1 MEMIDRYVYAVV
13 SQLPEGQRA
22 EIDRELRGLIEDMLE
37 DREQQGIR
45 GEAAIEEVLQEL
57 GDPRLL
63 ADSYRGE
70 KRFLIS
76 PELFPTYL
84 TVLKIVL
91 VVISIVAVVGY
102 CIEVIFDPITTSTE
116 GIISGALRSMFEGLF
131 QGFAWVTIAF
141 GIIEYTGAK
150 RKVVKH
156 QCEWKVSDLKE
167 FPHPKSNIK
176 RSDPI
181 ISIIF
186 TVLLTMI
193 FTYSIEYFA
202 VWLNLGEV
210 RTVTPILNEEV
221 FRTFLPYIWIGAA
234 LVVLKD
240 CFKLIAGKWSMK
252 LLTFEAILS
261 VIGAVLIIIMANTP
275 DIWNATF
282 VDQLM
287 QQSILQEMD
296 KDFDFI
302 QSIWNNRV
310 QIIVVIAI
318 VSTLGSIASLLYK
331 MFQLRT
337 I

>member
-45 GEAAIEEVLQEL
+45 GKAAIEEVLQQL
-57 GDPRLL
+57 GNPRLL

-70 KRFLIS
+70 KRYLIS

-84 TVLKIVL
+84 MVLKIVL

-102 CIEVIFDPITTSTE
+102 CIELIFDPITTATVD
-116 GIISGALRSMFEGLF
+116 IFTGALSSLFEGLL
-131 QGFAWVTIAF
+131 QGFAWVTISF

-150 RKVVKH
+150 REIVKH
-156 QCEWKVSDLKE
+156 QCAWKVSDLRE
-167 FPHPKSNIK
+167 IPHPKSTIK

-181 ISIIF
+181 VSIIF
-186 TVLLTMI
+186 TVLLTML

-202 VWLNLGEV
+202 VWLNLGES
-210 RTVTPILNEEV
+210 RTVIPVLNEEV

-234 LVVLKD
+234 LVILKD

-252 LLTFEAILS
+252 LLMFEAILS
-261 VIGAVLIIIMANTP
+261 VLGTILIIIMANTP
-275 DIWNATF
+275 DIWNAAF

-287 QQSILQEMD
+287 QQSILAEMD

-302 QSIWNNRV
+302 QSIWNNRI
-310 QIIVVIAI
+310 QIVVLITVVA
-318 VSTLGSIASLLYK
+318 TLGSLVSLVYK
-331 MFQLRT
+331 MFK
-337 I
+337 IKVK